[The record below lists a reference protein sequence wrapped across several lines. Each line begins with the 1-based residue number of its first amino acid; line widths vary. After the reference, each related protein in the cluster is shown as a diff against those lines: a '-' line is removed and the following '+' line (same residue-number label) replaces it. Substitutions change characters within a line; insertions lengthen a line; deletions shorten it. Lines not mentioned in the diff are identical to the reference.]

1 LYKKIIYKKEKSK
14 MSKELTLKDIEEA
27 YKRIRPNIKRTLID
41 YSFNISESLGCNL
54 YLKLEMLQRC
64 KAFKFR
70 GALSKIST
78 LPKGST
84 IVCASAGNH
93 SQGCALAS
101 KICNINC
108 IVYMPETAPQAKV
121 AATRGYGAEVR
132 QYGQTF
138 DDANKKCLE
147 DLEKE
152 KHLIFVP
159 PFDDLD
165 VMAGQ
170 GTIGL
175 EIYEDLKDV
184 QTVVVSVGGGGLC
197 AGVATAIKALAPKCR
212 IVAVNAA
219 LFPNTYIKY
228 QKEKGREIDPIAE
241 SEPKTGKKPLADGIA
256 VKVPGTLTFPYISK
270 YVDEFV
276 VVSEEEISIAIA
288 VLAQRAKCVVEGAG
302 ASTLAAVLFKKFK
315 YEKGENIVCILSG
328 GNITLKRLS
337 ECFDAAEEY
346 LLKH

>member
-1 LYKKIIYKKEKSK
+1 
-14 MSKELTLKDIEEA
+14 MSKELTLEEIKKA
-27 YKRIRPNIKRTLID
+27 YERIRPNIKRTLID
-41 YSFNISESLGCNL
+41 YSFNISELLGCNL

-78 LPKGST
+78 LPKGAK

-101 KICNINC
+101 KICGINC
-108 IVYMPETAPQAKV
+108 VVYMPETAPQAKV

-147 DLEKE
+147 DLKVEKD
-152 KHLIFVP
+152 LIFVP
-159 PFDDLD
+159 PFDDFD

-197 AGVATAIKALAPKCR
+197 AGVATAIKTLSPKCR

-219 LFPNTYIKY
+219 LFPNTYLKY

-256 VKVPGTLTFPYISK
+256 VKVPGSLTYPYISK

-276 VVSEEEISIAIA
+276 VVSEKEISLAIA
-288 VLAQRAKCVVEGAG
+288 VLSQRCKCIVEGAG
-302 ASTLAAVLFKKFK
+302 ASTLAAVLFHKFK
-315 YEKGENIVCILSG
+315 YEKGENIVCVLSG
-328 GNITLKRLS
+328 GNIPLKKLC
-337 ECFDAAEEY
+337 ECFVDAEEF
-346 LLKH
+346 LEKL

>member
-1 LYKKIIYKKEKSK
+1 
-14 MSKELTLKDIEEA
+14 MSKELTLDDIKKA
-27 YKRIRPNIKRTLID
+27 YERIKPNIKRTLID
-41 YSFNISESLGCNL
+41 YSFNISESLGCNI

-84 IVCASAGNH
+84 ISCASAGNH

-101 KICNINC
+101 KICGINC

-138 DDANKKCLE
+138 DDANKKCQE
-147 DLEKE
+147 DLLKE
-152 KHLIFVP
+152 NHVIFVP
-159 PFDDLD
+159 PFDDYD

-175 EIYEDLKDV
+175 EIYEDLKVV
-184 QTVVVSVGGGGLC
+184 QTVVVAVGGGGLC
-197 AGVATAIKALAPKCR
+197 AGVATAIKTLNPKCR
-212 IVAVNAA
+212 IIAVNAA
-219 LFPNTYIKY
+219 LFPNTYLKF
-228 QKEKGREIDPIAE
+228 QKEKGRPIDPLAE
-241 SEPKTGKKPLADGIA
+241 SEPKTGKAPLADGIA
-256 VKVPGTLTFPYISK
+256 VKVPGKLTYPYISK

-276 VVSEEEISIAIA
+276 VVSEREISLAIA

-302 ASTLAAVLFKKFK
+302 ASTLAAVLFHKFK
-315 YEKGENIVCILSG
+315 YEKGENIVCVMSG
-328 GNITLKRLS
+328 GNIPLQKLS
-337 ECFDAAEEY
+337 VCFKEAEEY
-346 LLKH
+346 LHRDSLDLESHKMKQ

>member
-1 LYKKIIYKKEKSK
+1 
-14 MSKELTLKDIEEA
+14 MSKELTLEEIKKA
-27 YKRIRPNIKRTLID
+27 YERIRPSIKRTLID
-41 YSFNISESLGCNL
+41 YSFNISELLGCNL

-78 LPKGST
+78 LPKGAK

-101 KICNINC
+101 KICGINC
-108 IVYMPETAPQAKV
+108 VVYMPETAPQAKV

-147 DLEKE
+147 DLKVEKD
-152 KHLIFVP
+152 LIFVP
-159 PFDDLD
+159 PFDDFD

-197 AGVATAIKALAPKCR
+197 AGVATAIKALSPKCR

-219 LFPNTYIKY
+219 LFPNTYLKY

-256 VKVPGTLTFPYISK
+256 VKVPGSLTYPYISK

-276 VVSEEEISIAIA
+276 VVSEKEISLAIA
-288 VLAQRAKCVVEGAG
+288 VLSQRCKCVVEGAG
-302 ASTLAAVLFKKFK
+302 ASTLAAVLFHKFK
-315 YEKGENIVCILSG
+315 YEKGENIVCVLSG
-328 GNITLKRLS
+328 GNIPLKKLC
-337 ECFDAAEEY
+337 ECFDDAEEF
-346 LLKH
+346 LEKL

>member
-1 LYKKIIYKKEKSK
+1 
-14 MSKELTLKDIEEA
+14 MSKELTLEEIKKA
-27 YKRIRPNIKRTLID
+27 YERIRPNIKRTLID
-41 YSFNISESLGCNL
+41 YSFNISELLGCNL

-78 LPKGST
+78 LPKGAK

-101 KICNINC
+101 KICGINC
-108 IVYMPETAPQAKV
+108 VVYMPETAPQAKV

-147 DLEKE
+147 DLKVEKD
-152 KHLIFVP
+152 LIFVP
-159 PFDDLD
+159 PFDDFD

-197 AGVATAIKALAPKCR
+197 AGVATAIKTLSPKCR

-219 LFPNTYIKY
+219 LFPNTYLKY

-256 VKVPGTLTFPYISK
+256 VKVPGSLTYPYISK

-276 VVSEEEISIAIA
+276 VVSEKEISLAIA
-288 VLAQRAKCVVEGAG
+288 VLSQRCKCVVEGAG
-302 ASTLAAVLFKKFK
+302 ASTLAAVLFHKFK

-328 GNITLKRLS
+328 GNIPLKKLC
-337 ECFDAAEEY
+337 ECFVDAEEF
-346 LLKH
+346 LEKL

>member
-1 LYKKIIYKKEKSK
+1 
-14 MSKELTLKDIEEA
+14 MSKELTLEEIKKA
-27 YKRIRPNIKRTLID
+27 YERIRPNIKRTLID
-41 YSFNISESLGCNL
+41 YSFNISELLGCNL
-54 YLKLEMLQRC
+54 YLKLEILQRC

-78 LPKGST
+78 LPKGAK

-101 KICNINC
+101 KICGINC
-108 IVYMPETAPQAKV
+108 VVYMPETAPQAKV

-147 DLEKE
+147 DLKVEKD
-152 KHLIFVP
+152 LIFVP
-159 PFDDLD
+159 PFDDFD

-197 AGVATAIKALAPKCR
+197 AGVATAIKTLSPKCR

-219 LFPNTYIKY
+219 LFPNTYLKY

-256 VKVPGTLTFPYISK
+256 VKVPGSLTYPYISK

-276 VVSEEEISIAIA
+276 VVSEREISLAIA
-288 VLAQRAKCVVEGAG
+288 VLSQRCKCIVEGAG
-302 ASTLAAVLFKKFK
+302 ASTLAAVLFHKFK
-315 YEKGENIVCILSG
+315 YEKGENIVCVLSG
-328 GNITLKRLS
+328 GNIPLKKLC
-337 ECFDAAEEY
+337 ECFVDAEEF
-346 LLKH
+346 LEKL

>member
-1 LYKKIIYKKEKSK
+1 
-14 MSKELTLKDIEEA
+14 MSKELTLEEIKKA
-27 YKRIRPNIKRTLID
+27 YERIRPNIKRTLID
-41 YSFNISESLGCNL
+41 YSFNISELLGCNL
-54 YLKLEMLQRC
+54 YLKLEILQRC

-78 LPKGST
+78 LPKGAK

-101 KICNINC
+101 KICGINC
-108 IVYMPETAPQAKV
+108 VVYMPETAPQAKV

-147 DLEKE
+147 DLKVEKD
-152 KHLIFVP
+152 LIFVP
-159 PFDDLD
+159 PFDDFD

-197 AGVATAIKALAPKCR
+197 AGVATAIKTLSPKCR

-219 LFPNTYIKY
+219 LFPNTYLKY

-256 VKVPGTLTFPYISK
+256 VKVPGSLTYPYISK

-276 VVSEEEISIAIA
+276 VVSEKEISLAIA
-288 VLAQRAKCVVEGAG
+288 VLSQRCKCIVEGAG
-302 ASTLAAVLFKKFK
+302 ASTLAAVLFHKFK
-315 YEKGENIVCILSG
+315 YEKGENIVCVLSG
-328 GNITLKRLS
+328 GNIPLKKLC
-337 ECFDAAEEY
+337 ECFVDAEEF
-346 LLKH
+346 LEKL

>member
-1 LYKKIIYKKEKSK
+1 
-14 MSKELTLKDIEEA
+14 MSKELTLEDIKKANE
-27 YKRIRPNIKRTLID
+27 RIKHNIKRTLID
-41 YSFNISESLGCNL
+41 YSFNISESLGCNI

-84 IVCASAGNH
+84 ISCASAGNH

-101 KICNINC
+101 KICGINC

-138 DDANKKCLE
+138 DDANKKCQE
-147 DLEKE
+147 DLLKE
-152 KHLIFVP
+152 NHVIFVP
-159 PFDDLD
+159 PFDDYD

-184 QTVVVSVGGGGLC
+184 QTVVVAVGGGGLC
-197 AGVATAIKALAPKCR
+197 AGVATAIKTLSPKCR
-212 IVAVNAA
+212 IIAVNAA
-219 LFPNTYIKY
+219 LFPNTYLKF
-228 QKEKGREIDPIAE
+228 QKEKGRPIDPLAE
-241 SEPKTGKKPLADGIA
+241 SEPKTGKAPLADGIA
-256 VKVPGTLTFPYISK
+256 VKVPGKLTYPYISK

-276 VVSEEEISIAIA
+276 VVSEKEISLAIA
-288 VLAQRAKCVVEGAG
+288 VLAQRAKIVVEGAG
-302 ASTLAAVLFKKFK
+302 ASTLAAVLFHKFK
-315 YEKGENIVCILSG
+315 FEKGENIVCVMSG
-328 GNITLKRLS
+328 GNIPLQKLS
-337 ECFDAAEEY
+337 ACFKDAEEY
-346 LLKH
+346 LHGDSLDIESHKTKQ

>member
-1 LYKKIIYKKEKSK
+1 
-14 MSKELTLKDIEEA
+14 MSKELTLDDIKKA
-27 YKRIRPNIKRTLID
+27 YERIKPNIKRTLID
-41 YSFNISESLGCNL
+41 YSFNISESLGCNI

-78 LPKGST
+78 LPKGAT
-84 IVCASAGNH
+84 ISCASAGNH

-101 KICNINC
+101 KICGINC

-121 AATRGYGAEVR
+121 AATKGYGAEVR

-138 DDANKKCLE
+138 DDANKKCQE
-147 DLEKE
+147 DLQKE
-152 KHLIFVP
+152 NHVIFVP
-159 PFDDLD
+159 PFDDYD

-184 QTVVVSVGGGGLC
+184 QTVVVAVGGGGLC
-197 AGVATAIKALAPKCR
+197 AGVATAIKTLAPKCR

-219 LFPNTYIKY
+219 LFPNTYLKF
-228 QKEKGREIDPIAE
+228 QKEKGRPIDPLAE
-241 SEPKTGKKPLADGIA
+241 SEPKTGKAPLADGIA
-256 VKVPGTLTFPYISK
+256 VKVPGKLTYPYISK

-276 VVSEEEISIAIA
+276 VVSEREISLAIA

-302 ASTLAAVLFKKFK
+302 ASTLAAVLFHKFK
-315 YEKGENIVCILSG
+315 FEKGENIVCVLSG
-328 GNITLKRLS
+328 GNIPLQKLS
-337 ECFDAAEEY
+337 ACFKEAEEY
-346 LLKH
+346 LHGESLDLESHKMKQ

>member
-1 LYKKIIYKKEKSK
+1 
-14 MSKELTLKDIEEA
+14 MSKELTLDDIKKA
-27 YKRIRPNIKRTLID
+27 YERIKPNIKRTLID
-41 YSFNISESLGCNL
+41 YSFNISESLGCNI

-84 IVCASAGNH
+84 ISCASAGNH

-101 KICNINC
+101 KICGINC

-121 AATRGYGAEVR
+121 AATKGYGAEVR

-138 DDANKKCLE
+138 DDANKKCQE
-147 DLEKE
+147 DLLKE
-152 KHLIFVP
+152 NHIIFVP
-159 PFDDLD
+159 PFDDYD

-184 QTVVVSVGGGGLC
+184 QTVVVAVGGGGLC
-197 AGVATAIKALAPKCR
+197 AGVATAIKTLKPNCR
-212 IVAVNAA
+212 IIAVNAA
-219 LFPNTYIKY
+219 LFPNTYLKF
-228 QKEKGREIDPIAE
+228 QKEKGRPIDPLAE
-241 SEPKTGKKPLADGIA
+241 SEPKTGKAPLADGIA
-256 VKVPGTLTFPYISK
+256 VKIPGKLTYPYISK

-276 VVSEEEISIAIA
+276 VVSEREISLAIA

-302 ASTLAAVLFKKFK
+302 ASTLAAVLFHKFK
-315 YEKGENIVCILSG
+315 FEKGENIVCVMSG
-328 GNITLKRLS
+328 GNIPLQKLS
-337 ECFDAAEEY
+337 ACFKEAEDY
-346 LLKH
+346 LHGDSLDIESHKMKQ

>member
-1 LYKKIIYKKEKSK
+1 
-14 MSKELTLKDIEEA
+14 MSKELTLDDIKKA
-27 YKRIRPNIKRTLID
+27 YERIKPNIKRTLID
-41 YSFNISESLGCNL
+41 YSFNISESLGCNI

-84 IVCASAGNH
+84 ISCASAGNH

-101 KICNINC
+101 KICGINC

-121 AATRGYGAEVR
+121 AATKGYGAEVR

-138 DDANKKCLE
+138 DDANKKCQE
-147 DLEKE
+147 DLLKE
-152 KHLIFVP
+152 NHIIFVP
-159 PFDDLD
+159 PFDDYD

-184 QTVVVSVGGGGLC
+184 QTVVVAVGGGGLC
-197 AGVATAIKALAPKCR
+197 AGVATAIKTLKPNCR
-212 IVAVNAA
+212 IIAVNAA
-219 LFPNTYIKY
+219 LFPNTYLKF
-228 QKEKGREIDPIAE
+228 QKEKGRPIDPLAE
-241 SEPKTGKKPLADGIA
+241 SEPKTGKAPLADGIA
-256 VKVPGTLTFPYISK
+256 VKIPGKLTYPYISK

-276 VVSEEEISIAIA
+276 VVSEREISLAIA

-302 ASTLAAVLFKKFK
+302 ASTLAAVLFHKFK
-315 YEKGENIVCILSG
+315 FEKGENIVCVMSG
-328 GNITLKRLS
+328 GNIPLQKLS
-337 ECFDAAEEY
+337 ACFKEAEDY
-346 LLKH
+346 LHGDSLDLESHKMKQ

>member
-1 LYKKIIYKKEKSK
+1 MTS
-14 MSKELTLKDIEEA
+14 ELTLEEIKKA
-27 YKRIRPNIKRTLID
+27 YERIKPHIKRTPID
-41 YSFNISESLGCNL
+41 YSYNISDIIGSHL

-93 SQGCALAS
+93 SQGCALSA
-101 KICNINC
+101 KLCGVKC
-108 IVYMPETAPQAKV
+108 IVYMPETAPEAKV
-121 AATRGYGAEVR
+121 LATRGYGAEVR

-138 DDANKKCLE
+138 DDANAKCKE
-147 DLEKE
+147 DLKSNPDY
-152 KHLIFVP
+152 IFVP
-159 PFDDLD
+159 PFDDVY

-175 EIYEDLKDV
+175 EIAEDVKDV

-197 AGVATAIKALAPKCR
+197 AGICVAIKSLLPKCR

-219 LFPNTYIKY
+219 LFPNTYLKY
-228 QKEKGREIDPIAE
+228 QKEKKRDIDPLAE
-241 SEPKTGKKPLADGIA
+241 SEPLTGKKPLADGIA
-256 VKVPGTLTFPYISK
+256 VKTPGTLTFPYISK

-276 VVSEEEISIAIA
+276 VVSESEISCAIS
-288 VLAQRAKCVVEGAG
+288 VLAQRAKFVVEGAG
-302 ASTLAAVLFKKFK
+302 AATLAAVLYRKFK
-315 YEKGENIVCILSG
+315 YDKNENIVCILSG
-328 GNITLKRLS
+328 GNIPLERLS
-337 ECFDAAEEY
+337 ECFTVSEDY
-346 LLKH
+346 LKHH

>member
-1 LYKKIIYKKEKSK
+1 
-14 MSKELTLKDIEEA
+14 MSKELSLEDIKKA
-27 YKRIRPNIKRTLID
+27 YERIRPNIKRTLID
-41 YSFNISESLGCNL
+41 YSFNISEYLGCNL

-84 IVCASAGNH
+84 IACASAGNH

-101 KICNINC
+101 KLCGIKCV
-108 IVYMPETAPQAKV
+108 VYMPETAPQAKV
-121 AATRGYGAEVR
+121 AATKGYGAEVR

-152 KHLIFVP
+152 KELIFVP

-175 EIYEDLKDV
+175 EIFEDLKDV
-184 QTVVVSVGGGGLC
+184 QTVVVAVGGGGLC
-197 AGVATAIKALAPKCR
+197 AGVATAIKTLQPKCR
-212 IVAVNAA
+212 VIAVNAA
-219 LFPNTYIKY
+219 LFPNTYLKY
-228 QKEKGREIDPIAE
+228 QKEKGRPIDPLAE
-241 SEPKTGKKPLADGIA
+241 SEPKTGKAPLADGIA
-256 VKVPGTLTFPYISK
+256 VKTPGTLTFPYISK
-270 YVDEFV
+270 LVDEFV
-276 VVSEEEISIAIA
+276 VVTEKEISLAIA
-288 VLAQRAKCVVEGAG
+288 VLAQRGKFVVEGAG
-302 ASTLAAVLFKKFK
+302 ASTVAAVLFHKFK
-315 YEKGENIVCILSG
+315 YEKGENIVCVLSG
-328 GNITLKRLS
+328 GNIPLTKLS
-337 ECFDAAEEY
+337 KCFEDAEDY
-346 LLKH
+346 LARNALDMED

>member
-1 LYKKIIYKKEKSK
+1 
-14 MSKELTLKDIEEA
+14 MSKELTLEDIKKANE
-27 YKRIRPNIKRTLID
+27 RIKHNIKRTLID
-41 YSFNISESLGCNL
+41 YSFNISESLGCNI

-84 IVCASAGNH
+84 ISCASAGNH

-101 KICNINC
+101 KICGINC

-138 DDANKKCLE
+138 DDANKKCQE
-147 DLEKE
+147 DLLKE
-152 KHLIFVP
+152 NHVIFVP
-159 PFDDLD
+159 PFDDYD

-184 QTVVVSVGGGGLC
+184 QTVVVAVGGGGLC
-197 AGVATAIKALAPKCR
+197 AGVATAIKTLSPKCR
-212 IVAVNAA
+212 IIAVNAA
-219 LFPNTYIKY
+219 LFPNTYLKF
-228 QKEKGREIDPIAE
+228 QKEKGRPIDPLAE
-241 SEPKTGKKPLADGIA
+241 SEPKTGKAPLADGIA
-256 VKVPGTLTFPYISK
+256 VKVPGKLTYPYI
-270 YVDEFV
+270 
-276 VVSEEEISIAIA
+276 
-288 VLAQRAKCVVEGAG
+288 
-302 ASTLAAVLFKKFK
+302 
-315 YEKGENIVCILSG
+315 CI
-328 GNITLKRLS
+328 
-337 ECFDAAEEY
+337 
-346 LLKH
+346 

>member
-1 LYKKIIYKKEKSK
+1 MEG
-14 MSKELTLKDIEEA
+14 ELTLEEIKKA
-27 YKRIRPNIKRTLID
+27 YERIKPHIKRTPID
-41 YSFNISESLGCNL
+41 YSHNISGIIGCNL

-78 LPKGST
+78 LPKGSK
-84 IVCASAGNH
+84 IACASAGNH
-93 SQGCALAS
+93 SQGCALSA
-101 KICNINC
+101 KICGINC
-108 IVYMPETAPQAKV
+108 VVYMPETAPVEKV
-121 AATRGYGAEVR
+121 LATQGYGAEVR

-138 DDANKKCLE
+138 DDANAKCKE
-147 DLEKE
+147 DLK
-152 KHLIFVP
+152 KDPNLIFVP
-159 PFDDLD
+159 PFDDLY

-175 EIYEDLKDV
+175 EIAEDLKNV

-197 AGVATAIKALAPKCR
+197 AGVCVAIKSLIPNCR

-228 QKEKGREIDPIAE
+228 QKEKNREIDPIAE

-256 VKVPGTLTFPYISK
+256 VKVPGSMTYPYISK

-276 VVSEEEISIAIA
+276 VVSENEISCAIS
-288 VLAQRAKCVVEGAG
+288 VLAQRAKFVVEGAG
-302 ASTLAAVLFKKFK
+302 ASTLAAVLYKKFK
-315 YEKGENIVCILSG
+315 YEKEENIVCILSG
-328 GNITLKRLS
+328 GNISLERLANCFTES
-337 ECFDAAEEY
+337 EDF
-346 LLKH
+346 LKHH

>member
-1 LYKKIIYKKEKSK
+1 
-14 MSKELTLKDIEEA
+14 MSKELTLEEIKKA
-27 YKRIRPNIKRTLID
+27 YERIRPSIKRTLID
-41 YSFNISESLGCNL
+41 YSFNISELLGCNL

-78 LPKGST
+78 LPKGAK

-101 KICNINC
+101 KICGINC
-108 IVYMPETAPQAKV
+108 VVYMPETAPQAKV

-147 DLEKE
+147 DLKVEKD
-152 KHLIFVP
+152 LIFVP
-159 PFDDLD
+159 PFDDFD

-197 AGVATAIKALAPKCR
+197 AGVATAIKTLSPKCR

-219 LFPNTYIKY
+219 LFPNTYLKY

-256 VKVPGTLTFPYISK
+256 VKVPGSLTYPYISK

-276 VVSEEEISIAIA
+276 VVSEKEISLAIA
-288 VLAQRAKCVVEGAG
+288 VLSQRCKCVVEGAG
-302 ASTLAAVLFKKFK
+302 ASTLAAVLFHKFK
-315 YEKGENIVCILSG
+315 YEKGENIVCVLSG
-328 GNITLKRLS
+328 GNIPLKKLC
-337 ECFDAAEEY
+337 ECFVDAEEF
-346 LLKH
+346 LEKL

>member
-1 LYKKIIYKKEKSK
+1 
-14 MSKELTLKDIEEA
+14 MSKELTLDDIKKA
-27 YKRIRPNIKRTLID
+27 YERIKPNIKRTLID
-41 YSFNISESLGCNL
+41 YSFNISESLGCNI

-84 IVCASAGNH
+84 ISCASAGNH

-101 KICNINC
+101 KICGINC

-121 AATRGYGAEVR
+121 AATKGYGAEVR

-138 DDANKKCLE
+138 DDANKKCQE
-147 DLEKE
+147 DLQKE
-152 KHLIFVP
+152 NHVIFVP
-159 PFDDLD
+159 PFDDYD

-184 QTVVVSVGGGGLC
+184 QTVVVAVGGGGLC
-197 AGVATAIKALAPKCR
+197 AGVATAIKTLAPKCR

-219 LFPNTYIKY
+219 LFPNTYLKF
-228 QKEKGREIDPIAE
+228 QKEKGRPIDPLAE
-241 SEPKTGKKPLADGIA
+241 SEPKTGKAPLADGIA
-256 VKVPGTLTFPYISK
+256 VKVPGKLTYPYISK

-276 VVSEEEISIAIA
+276 VVSEREISLAIA

-302 ASTLAAVLFKKFK
+302 ASTLAAVLFHKFK
-315 YEKGENIVCILSG
+315 FEKGENIVCVLSG
-328 GNITLKRLS
+328 GNIPLQKLS
-337 ECFDAAEEY
+337 ACFKDAEEY
-346 LLKH
+346 LHGESLDLESHKIKQ

>member
-1 LYKKIIYKKEKSK
+1 
-14 MSKELTLKDIEEA
+14 MSRELTLEEIKKA
-27 YKRIRPNIKRTLID
+27 YERIRPNIKRTLID
-41 YSFNISESLGCNL
+41 YSFNISELLGCNL

-78 LPKGST
+78 LPKGAK

-101 KICNINC
+101 KICGINC
-108 IVYMPETAPQAKV
+108 VVYMPETAPQAKV

-147 DLEKE
+147 DLKVEKD
-152 KHLIFVP
+152 LIFVP
-159 PFDDLD
+159 PFDDFD

-197 AGVATAIKALAPKCR
+197 AGVATAIKALSPKCR

-219 LFPNTYIKY
+219 LFPNTYLKY

-256 VKVPGTLTFPYISK
+256 VKVPGSLTYPYISK

-276 VVSEEEISIAIA
+276 VVSEKEISLAIA
-288 VLAQRAKCVVEGAG
+288 VLSQRCKCVVEGAG
-302 ASTLAAVLFKKFK
+302 ASTLAAVLFHKFK
-315 YEKGENIVCILSG
+315 YEKGENIVCVLSG
-328 GNITLKRLS
+328 GNIPLKKLC
-337 ECFDAAEEY
+337 ECFVDAEEF
-346 LLKH
+346 LEKL

>member
-1 LYKKIIYKKEKSK
+1 
-14 MSKELTLKDIEEA
+14 MSKELTLDDIKKA
-27 YKRIRPNIKRTLID
+27 YERIKPNIKRTLID
-41 YSFNISESLGCNL
+41 YSFNISESLGCNI

-84 IVCASAGNH
+84 ISCASAGNH

-101 KICNINC
+101 KICGINC

-121 AATRGYGAEVR
+121 AATKGYGAEVR

-138 DDANKKCLE
+138 DDANKKCQE
-147 DLEKE
+147 DLQKE
-152 KHLIFVP
+152 NHVIFVP
-159 PFDDLD
+159 PFDDYD

-184 QTVVVSVGGGGLC
+184 QTVVVAVGGGGLC
-197 AGVATAIKALAPKCR
+197 AGVATAIKTLAPKCR
-212 IVAVNAA
+212 IIAVNAA
-219 LFPNTYIKY
+219 LFPNTYLKF
-228 QKEKGREIDPIAE
+228 QKEKGRPIDPLAE
-241 SEPKTGKKPLADGIA
+241 SEPKTGKAPLADGIA
-256 VKVPGTLTFPYISK
+256 VKVPGKLTYPYISK

-276 VVSEEEISIAIA
+276 VVSEREISLAIA

-302 ASTLAAVLFKKFK
+302 ASTLAAVLFHKFK
-315 YEKGENIVCILSG
+315 FEKGENIVCVLSG
-328 GNITLKRLS
+328 GNIPLQKLS
-337 ECFDAAEEY
+337 ACFKEAEEY
-346 LLKH
+346 LHGESLDLESHKMKQ

>member
-1 LYKKIIYKKEKSK
+1 
-14 MSKELTLKDIEEA
+14 MSKELTLDDIKKA
-27 YKRIRPNIKRTLID
+27 YERIKPNIKRTLID
-41 YSFNISESLGCNL
+41 YSFNISESLGCNI

-84 IVCASAGNH
+84 ISCASAGNH

-101 KICNINC
+101 KICGINC

-121 AATRGYGAEVR
+121 AATKGYGAEVR

-138 DDANKKCLE
+138 DDANKKCQE
-147 DLEKE
+147 DLQKE
-152 KHLIFVP
+152 NHVIFVP
-159 PFDDLD
+159 PFDDYD

-184 QTVVVSVGGGGLC
+184 QTVVVAVGGGGLC
-197 AGVATAIKALAPKCR
+197 AGVATAIKTLAPKCR
-212 IVAVNAA
+212 IVAINAA
-219 LFPNTYIKY
+219 LFPNTYLKF
-228 QKEKGREIDPIAE
+228 QKEKGRPIDPLAE
-241 SEPKTGKKPLADGIA
+241 SEPKTGKAPLADGIA
-256 VKVPGTLTFPYISK
+256 VKVPGKLTYPYISK

-276 VVSEEEISIAIA
+276 VVSEREISLAIA

-302 ASTLAAVLFKKFK
+302 ASTLAAVLFHKFK
-315 YEKGENIVCILSG
+315 FEKGENIVCVLSG
-328 GNITLKRLS
+328 GNIPLQKLS
-337 ECFDAAEEY
+337 ACFKEAEEY
-346 LLKH
+346 LHGESLDLESHKTKQ